1 MIVDHPVTR
10 GGVRTLGIAFG
21 ATVPIAAA
29 YFLYMMA
36 YKESPIDTLLLQ
48 IPHALKLFH
57 ANRNTSSITTMPSAV
72 LESVTSLASA
82 ATTATTTNTATAAT
96 ATAAAAAAK
105 TALAASS
112 GPVSMVDIWPSSSSA
127 AAAGA
132 AAAGV
137 LANTSPTAD
146 YHHHNHHQHANYG
159 SSSSSSS
166 SSSTQP
172 PPHSP
177 YLVPALQSSLLYLVH
192 FLEYQGIHSVSDLPG
207 YRYLVPLL
215 PIKTYIIDPLWA
227 FFSAH
232 VVLAW
237 IVSLIHGWMAMEL
250 LFYFQFWRRLSQ
262 AQKVDRVVKGVGSRQ
277 GRQELFQRCMETVGS
292 GDGCKRWVETWFDT
306 GRTAQPAR
314 FEEIGRENMI
324 QWLAW
329 AFWAAPLEEVEVLPD
344 DMAELCSMMD
354 RIEKE
359 KDVQFAPG
367 FNPNVDCIRLNL
379 DPVVASHRPLIYYAL
394 VWIANLIS
402 GFVFNL
408 LGFTRFEGALDRAH
422 RIKVRKAKHQH
433 PTEEK
438 EKARA
443 NYDLAYWYRPARD
456 AENKVPLVFIHGIGV
471 GLVQYIHFIVALSTL
486 SRPILMIEVP
496 YVSNRL
502 VRTKCVLSPDESYF
516 AVERIL
522 QVHGYQKA
530 TFMGHSLGTML
541 CSAIVRA
548 SPAHNNPDSIVA
560 GLILVDPICFLT
572 HHSIARNFA
581 YRIPTTA
588 SQLIM
593 DLFAAR
599 ELGTSW
605 FIMRRFC
612 WDQCVMFPSAWRRRH
627 HRPAPLQGR
636 LSPVLPKMTRVF
648 LSREDNL
655 LDMNVIAT
663 YLKKQ
668 VGLLE
673 EREELVVMDH
683 MDHAAFLLRPYWF
696 AKVLKAAREC

>member
-1 MIVDHPVTR
+1 
-10 GGVRTLGIAFG
+10 
-21 ATVPIAAA
+21 
-29 YFLYMMA
+29 MMA
-36 YKESPIDTLLLQ
+36 YKESPVDTLLHQ
-48 IPHALKLFH
+48 IPHALELFYAH
-57 ANRNTSSITTMPSAV
+57 RNNSLAVPSLAVQSVSLSTTSSLPSSTTTAA
-72 LESVTSLASA
+72 AS
-82 ATTATTTNTATAAT
+82 ATTAA
-96 ATAAAAAAK
+96 
-105 TALAASS
+105 ALAVAG
-112 GPVSMVDIWPSSSSA
+112 GPAGMAIWPSSSSA
-127 AAAGA
+127 
-132 AAAGV
+132 V
-137 LANTSPTAD
+137 SANTSPSAEQSG
-146 YHHHNHHQHANYG
+146 YM
-159 SSSSSSS
+159 
-166 SSSTQP
+166 STP
-172 PPHSP
+172 PSP
-177 YLVPALQSSLLYLVH
+177 YLVPVIQSSLIYIAN
-192 FLEYQGIHSVSDLPG
+192 FLDHRGIRSIADLPG
-207 YRYLVPLL
+207 YHYFVPLS
-215 PIKTYIIDPLWA
+215 PVKTYVLDPLLT

-232 VVLAW
+232 KVLAW
-237 IVSLIHGWMAMEL
+237 IVSLIHVWMAMEL
-250 LFYFQFWRRLSQ
+250 LFYFQFWRRLGQ

-277 GRQELFQRCMETVGS
+277 GRQELFQRCMETVGN
-292 GDGCKRWVETWFDT
+292 GDECKRWVETWFDT
-306 GRTAQPAR
+306 GRTPRPAQ
-314 FEEIGRENMI
+314 FNEIGRENMV

-329 AFWAAPLEEVEVLPD
+329 AFWAAPLEEVKEHPD
-344 DMAELCSMMD
+344 DMDELYFMMD

-359 KDVQFAPG
+359 KNVKFTPG
-367 FNPNVDCIRLNL
+367 FNPSVECIRLNL
-379 DPVVASHRPLIYYAL
+379 DPVIASHRPLIYYTL
-394 VWIANLIS
+394 VWIANLLS
-402 GFVFNL
+402 GFVFNF

-422 RIKVRKAKHQH
+422 RLTSRRAKHQH
-433 PTEEK
+433 PTEES

-443 NYDLAYWYRPARD
+443 GYDLAYWYRPATD
-456 AENKVPLVFIHGIGV
+456 PEKKVPLVFIHGIGV
-471 GLVQYIHFIVALSTL
+471 GLVQYIHFIIALSTL
-486 SRPILMIEVP
+486 SRPIIMVEVP

-516 AVERIL
+516 AIERIL
-522 QVHGYQKA
+522 HVHGYQKA
-530 TFMGHSLGTML
+530 TFMGHSLGTMI

-548 SPAHNNPDSIVA
+548 SPANSPKSIVA

-612 WDQCVMFPSAWRRRH
+612 WNQCVMFPSAWRRRH
-627 HRPAPLQGR
+627 HRPLPFQGK

-663 YLKKQ
+663 YLKKH

>member
-21 ATVPIAAA
+21 ATVPVAAA

-36 YKESPIDTLLLQ
+36 YKESPLDTLLLQ
-48 IPHALKLFH
+48 IPHALELFQ
-57 ANRNTSSITTMPSAV
+57 ANRNSSLATLPSAA
-72 LESVTSLASA
+72 SLASA
-82 ATTATTTNTATAAT
+82 SSFPFAATTSTA
-96 ATAAAAAAK
+96 ATAAAA
-105 TALAASS
+105 TAVAEAVLSAS
-112 GPVSMVDIWPSSSSA
+112 GPANMAIWP
-127 AAAGA
+127 
-132 AAAGV
+132 
-137 LANTSPTAD
+137 
-146 YHHHNHHQHANYG
+146 

-166 SSSTQP
+166 SSGGANAGVSVNTSPAADHSTYGSATTLP
-172 PPHSP
+172 DSP
-177 YLVPALQSSLLYLVH
+177 YLVPVLQSSLLYLAN
-192 FLEYQGIHSVSDLPG
+192 FLEHQGIRSVSDLPG
-207 YRYLVPLL
+207 YRYWVPLS
-215 PIKTYIIDPLWA
+215 PIKTYIIDPLWT

-232 VVLAW
+232 IVLAW
-237 IVSLIHGWMAMEL
+237 IVSLIHAWMAMEL
-250 LFYFQFWRRLSQ
+250 LFYFQFWRRLRE

-277 GRQELFQRCMETVGS
+277 GRQELFQRCMETVGN
-292 GDGCKRWVETWFDT
+292 GEACKRWVETWFDT
-306 GRTAQPAR
+306 GRSVKPAR
-314 FEEIGRENMI
+314 FDEIGRENMI

-329 AFWAAPLEEVEVLPD
+329 AFWAAPLKEVKASCD

-354 RIEKE
+354 RIERE
-359 KDVQFAPG
+359 KGVQFTPG

-394 VWIANLIS
+394 VWIANLLS
-402 GFVFNL
+402 GFVFNF

-422 RIKVRKAKHQH
+422 RVKVRKAKHQH

-438 EKARA
+438 EKAKA
-443 NYDLAYWYRPARD
+443 EYDLAYWYRPARD
-456 AENKVPLVFIHGIGV
+456 ADSNKVPLVFIHGIGV

-502 VRTKCVLSPDESYF
+502 VRTKCVLSPNESYF
-516 AVERIL
+516 AIERIL
-522 QVHGYQKA
+522 KVHGYQKA

-548 SPAHNNPDSIVA
+548 SPAHNNPNSIVA